1 MLLTVFDIDGTL
13 CRTSGI
19 DDSCWIRTAR
29 ELFGVEKLS
38 TDWSDYP
45 HSTDESIAAT
55 LLGDHLRAEPTREDL
70 DRVRDHFVELVRR
83 THRQDPATI
92 QPTPGAVA
100 LLGHLRRQGH
110 AVSIATGGWTGSA
123 TIKLEH
129 SGFDWRGIPAAFACD
144 ARPREEI
151 IATSMQRS
159 AEAHDRPV
167 DSFAGAVYFGDGSWD
182 LAASRCLGVGFI
194 GVAEGP
200 RAERLREGGA
210 RFVVP
215 DLRDHS
221 GILSILNRHGSD
233 PDSFFRP
240 VG

>member
-1 MLLTVFDIDGTL
+1 
-13 CRTSGI
+13 
-19 DDSCWIRTAR
+19 
-29 ELFGVEKLS
+29 
-38 TDWSDYP
+38 
-45 HSTDESIAAT
+45 
-55 LLGDHLRAEPTREDL
+55 
-70 DRVRDHFVELVRR
+70 
-83 THRQDPATI
+83 
-92 QPTPGAVA
+92 
-100 LLGHLRRQGH
+100 H

-123 TIKLEH
+123 TTKLEH
-129 SGFDWRGIPAAFACD
+129 SGFEWRGIPAAFACD

>member
-45 HSTDESIAAT
+45 HSTDESIASS
-55 LLGDHLRAEPTREDL
+55 LLGEHLREEPTREHL

-83 THRQDPATI
+83 SHREDPATI
-92 QPTPGAVA
+92 QPTPGAID
-100 LLGHLRRQGH
+100 LLDHLRREGH

-123 TIKLEH
+123 SIKLEH

-144 ARPREEI
+144 AQPREEI
-151 IATSMQRS
+151 ITISMQRS
-159 AEAHDRPV
+159 ADAHHRPV
-167 DSFAGAVYFGDGSWD
+167 GSFAGAVYFGDGCWD
-182 LAASRCLGVGFI
+182 LAASRCLGIGFI
-194 GVAEGP
+194 GVAEGS
-200 RAERLREGGA
+200 RAERLREEGA
-210 RFVVP
+210 RFVLP

-221 GILSILNRHGSD
+221 EILSILHRHGGD
-233 PDSFFRP
+233 PGSFFRP
-240 VG
+240 DD